1 MRNAFKKCMA
11 SVLVLSMVAGSTV
24 SVCAAAPEQAE
35 LNDSNCITAEALSD
49 WAENLKIR
57 LFNRSEYAKYKP
69 GVTVEK
75 DSSSPTGYTATF
87 ILKEETVYTAKDGT
101 TIDTA
106 ADPLEKVELY
116 SDCFMLFDPANEATG
131 SIDPALGVTPYQ
143 YQAGM
148 AGAGG
153 NGDTTCYIEME
164 QYADGRW
171 GVQVPLSSGAFV
183 YNFRVT
189 GKSGTQIARI
199 DDPSNPTLI
208 NEATGITSLSSMVYI
223 PYDADKMGTGTW
235 ANRSVELPAVK
246 KNQGTVE
253 TISYVGA
260 DGTEHG
266 LAVYLPADYDADR
279 AEPYKVLYLSH
290 GASGDTYGNE
300 LRWMNEGAVANMM
313 DNLIAEGKTES
324 FVVVTMNNQ
333 QFGWKYSDIET
344 DQIDYIMPCIES
356 KYNVYNTAEGRAYA
370 GLSMGGLT
378 TSNML
383 INHSELFDYYGI
395 WSYANAS
402 GVKDEDVQQK
412 LLARKDSLHIM
423 TAAGAWDFGRSPVRS
438 IGANLAEIGIESSYL
453 EVPAAHD
460 WECWQLIFANAAENF
475 FWK

>member
-1 MRNAFKKCMA
+1 MRKALQKGIAAM
-11 SVLVLSMVAGSTV
+11 LILSMAVSSAA
-24 SVCAAAPEQAE
+24 SVCAAAPAQAE
-35 LNDSNCITAEALSD
+35 LEQSNSISEKL
-49 WAENLKIR
+49 EELKIR
-57 LFNRSEYAKYKP
+57 LFNGSKYAKYEP

-75 DSSSPTGYTATF
+75 DENSPTGYTATF
-87 ILKEETVYTAKDGT
+87 VFKEEETYTAKDGT
-101 TIDTA
+101 VINTA
-106 ADPLEKVELY
+106 INPLTKVELY

-131 SIDPALGVTPYQ
+131 AIDAALGVNPYQ
-143 YQAGM
+143 YKAGM

-153 NGDTTCYIEME
+153 DGNTTCYIEME
-164 QYADGRW
+164 EFEDGYW
-171 GVQVPLSSGAFV
+171 GITVPLSSGAFV

-189 GKSGTQIARI
+189 AASGDQISRI
-199 DDPSNPTLI
+199 DDPSNPTLVS
-208 NEATGITSLSSMVYI
+208 EATGITSLSSMVYV
-223 PYDADKMGTGTW
+223 PYDSDKMGTSRW
-235 ANRSVELPAVK
+235 ADRSVELPAAK
-246 KNQGTVE
+246 KDQGTVE

-266 LAVYLPADYDADR
+266 LAVYLPTDYDADR

-300 LRWMNEGAVANMM
+300 LRWMNEGAVANIM

-324 FVVVTMNNQ
+324 FVIVTMNNQ
-333 QFGWKYSDIET
+333 EHGWSYAKIED
-344 DQIDYIMPCIES
+344 DQINYIMPCIENN
-356 KYNVYNTAEGRAYA
+356 YNVCTTPEGRAYA
-370 GLSMGGLT
+370 GLSMGGMT

-395 WSYANAS
+395 WSYANAA
-402 GVKDEDVQQK
+402 GVKDETVQQK

-423 TAAGAWDFGRSPVRS
+423 TAAGAWDFGRTPVIT
-438 IGANLAEIGIESSYL
+438 IGENLAEIGIESSYL